1 MPAPELQLFLRNNY
15 SAELK
20 QVPRSYFSE
29 VKGDTY
35 IKVLAL
41 EEDKTIA
48 LAASGKY
55 ESLHKKS
62 AFPEPSHQVLDSRGG
77 RWSS

>member
-15 SAELK
+15 SADLK

-35 IKVLAL
+35 IKLLAL
-41 EEDKTIA
+41 DEDKTIA
-48 LAASGKY
+48 LATSGK
-55 ESLHKKS
+55 
-62 AFPEPSHQVLDSRGG
+62 
-77 RWSS
+77 